1 MAEGFNRMNIVDV
14 TRPLSTRIPLYPG
27 DTAPR
32 ITPVFHGEYRTTDL
46 CLSSHHGTHIDAP
59 SHYLEDGLTVD
70 QLPLSHLI
78 GPCRVLDLR
87 DAGRVIEPGAI
98 LPDLG
103 SHTRVLLRTHA
114 SEMTAFG
121 PEFPCLS
128 RETARALVER
138 GVRCVGIDSPS
149 VEEYPGDGSVHRI
162 LLSHTIM
169 ILELLDLS
177 GVEEGVYDL
186 IALPLRLEG
195 VEGSPARV
203 LLCER
208 GGVS

>member
-1 MAEGFNRMNIVDV
+1 MNIIDV
-14 TRPLSTRIPLYPG
+14 TRPLSARIPLYPG
-27 DTAPR
+27 DPPPR
-32 ITPVFHGEYRTTDL
+32 ITPVYHGEYRTTDL

-59 SHYLEDGLTVD
+59 SHYLEGGLTVD
-70 QLPLSHLI
+70 QLSLSLLI
-78 GPCRVLDLR
+78 GPCRVFDLR
-87 DAGRVIEPGAI
+87 DAGQVIEPGAI
-98 LPDLG
+98 LPCLE
-103 SHTRVLLRTHA
+103 SHTRILLRTHA
-114 SEMTAFG
+114 SEMNTFG

-128 RETARALVER
+128 RETARALVDQ

-162 LLSHTIM
+162 LLSHHAAI
-169 ILELLDLS
+169 IELLDLS
-177 GVEEGVYDL
+177 GVKEGVYDL

-208 GGVS
+208 GGSS